1 MRWVRAL
8 GLPLLIF
15 TAVVVQRSGA
25 GGFTILGVHPD
36 FVMLM
41 VAAVGVYRGREIGA
55 LTGFFA
61 GLLVDS
67 FLTTPF
73 GISALV
79 LCVVGYLAGEIERLD
94 SGSPLALKILIV
106 GATSVVGEGLSS
118 LVLYLLGLG
127 NPLRARTLDELI
139 IVGGINLVL
148 AVVALGLCRLVFGA
162 QERTPM
168 LERR

>member
-15 TAVVVQRSGA
+15 TAVVVQRSGV
-25 GGFTILGVHPD
+25 GDLTLVGVHPD
-36 FVMLM
+36 FVMMM

-55 LTGFFA
+55 LTGFFG

-79 LCVVGYLAGEIERLD
+79 LCVVGYLAGEIERM
-94 SGSPLALKILIV
+94 GATTPLALKILIV
-106 GATSVVGEGLSS
+106 GAASVVGEVLSS

-127 NPLRARTLDELI
+127 NPLRAKTLDEVI

-148 AVVALGLCRLVFGA
+148 APIALGLCRLVFGP

>member
-1 MRWVRAL
+1 MRWIRAL
-8 GLPLLIF
+8 GLPLLVF

-25 GGFTILGVHPD
+25 GDFTLLGVHPD

-41 VAAVGVYRGREIGA
+41 VAAVGVYRGREVGA

-61 GLLVDS
+61 GLVVDS

-79 LCVVGYLAGEIERLD
+79 LCVVGYLAGEIERV
-94 SGSPLALKILIV
+94 GPTAPLALKILIV
-106 GATSVVGEGLSS
+106 GATSVVGEVLSS
-118 LVLYLLGLG
+118 LVLFLLGIG
-127 NPLRARTLDELI
+127 NPLHTRTVDEVI

-148 AVVALGLCRLVFGA
+148 AVIGLGLCRLVFGP